1 MGFQG
6 NTGILGCTMNL
17 KTARE
22 TFPAIYAGIKSQSP
36 PHHFE
41 FKDPFWVLITTIM
54 SHRTKDEVTDVAAR
68 NLYNRYADATGLS
81 QAKYEDVYGLISR
94 VGFATVKARRV
105 IDAAAIIRDRYG
117 GKVPDT
123 VEELTVIPGVG
134 RKTANVVLA
143 DALGK
148 PAIAVDT
155 HVHRISNRI
164 GWSNSK
170 NPDETEQ
177 DLRKIVPVEYW
188 LGFNPILVEFGKKIC
203 RPIGPKCSECLV
215 SSYCRY
221 FRESQEKQNV
231 KPADKT
237 IKRAKK

>member
-1 MGFQG
+1 
-6 NTGILGCTMNL
+6 MNL
-17 KTARE
+17 KTAKE
-22 TFPAIYAGIKSQSP
+22 TFPAIYAGIRSQSP

-41 FKDPFWVLITTIM
+41 LNDPFWVLITTIM

-68 NLYNRYADATGLS
+68 NLYNRYADAKGLS

-105 IDAAAIIRDRYG
+105 IDAAAIIMDRYS

-164 GWSNSK
+164 GWSSTK

-177 DLRKIVPVEYW
+177 ELIKIIPVEYW
-188 LGFNPILVEFGKKIC
+188 LGFNPVLVEFGKKIC
-203 RPIGPKCSECLV
+203 KPIGPRCGECSINAYC
-215 SSYCRY
+215 SYY
-221 FRESQEKQNV
+221 RETSKN
-231 KPADKT
+231 PDKGT
-237 IKRAKK
+237 TKKAKKNSGK